1 MQINIPLM
9 DNNITRE
16 DRDAVIEFLQGDPI
30 LTQSSKVREFE
41 AAWSEWL
48 GVKHSLFINSGSS
61 ANLLSIA
68 AYKHL
73 HGEGEII
80 VPPLTWVSDI
90 AACYHNQMTP
100 VFVDISPESL
110 AMNPAQVLDA
120 ITDKTKA
127 VFLTHILG
135 LNGLTQ
141 ELLDGLKE
149 RNIPL
154 IEDVCESHGAT
165 FNGKRLGTFGEVSNF
180 SFYYAHHMSTI
191 EGGMICTNNDEIY
204 NVVKMLRSHGMV
216 REAATDAA
224 KEEYKNNFPDLNPD
238 FIFAYPAFN
247 VRSTE
252 INAVIGLNQLP
263 RLDSNNEL
271 RTRNFQLFLDNLDSE
286 KYYTDFNVEGSVN
299 YAFIL
304 VLRDKDDARLE
315 RITKVLREAKVEFR
329 RGTSG
334 GGNQLRQPYLRNKFP
349 DKYYEQFPETDHI
362 HFYGFYIGNFPTLE
376 TEKITQ
382 LCELLNAQ

>member
-9 DNNITRE
+9 DNNITQE
-16 DRDAVIEFLQGDPI
+16 DRNSVIEFLQGDPI

-41 AAWSEWL
+41 AAWSKWL
-48 GVKHSLFINSGSS
+48 GVKHSLFISSGSS
-61 ANLLSIA
+61 ANLLTIA
-68 AYKHL
+68 AYRHL
-73 HGEGEII
+73 YGEGEII

-90 AACYHNQMTP
+90 AACYHNNMTP

-110 AMNPAQVLDA
+110 AMNPALVLDA

-165 FNGKRLGTFGEVSNF
+165 FHGKRLGSFGEVSNF
-180 SFYYAHHMSTI
+180 SYYYAHHMSTI
-191 EGGMICTNNDEIY
+191 EGGMICTDNDEIY

-224 KEEYKNNFPDLNPD
+224 KEEYKNNYPDLNPD

-271 RTRNFQLFLDNLDSE
+271 RSRNFKLFLDKLDSE
-286 KYYTDFNVEGSVN
+286 KYYTDFDIEGSVN

-304 VLRDKDDARLE
+304 VLREKDDARLE
-315 RITKVLREAKVEFR
+315 KVMNALREAKVEFR

-349 DKYYEQFPETDHI
+349 DKYYEQFPETDHV

-376 TEKITQ
+376 TEKIVQ